1 MNQQNVSTHTVS
13 LKTMRQIDYTEE
25 NISTISIPPE
35 DVPMLYGKQSYLRF
49 NILLDGNCKGNVD
62 ESAAAAS
69 LIERVEIW
77 TLDNQALIENI
88 VDYNNLAATRNFYE
102 DNDSMVG
109 LNGIIEGYSP
119 NDSLSSIYFDMPSS
133 ASQLGS
139 TLFRQVEVC
148 LPLRLSSVFYK
159 KVFPVIAVSGIQLKI
174 HFARNVK
181 CLRAYTATGFN
192 SATAF
197 SNKVALAAGIA
208 ETQVVLNNTGAE
220 AATLQNCPYVN
231 DAANPPTI
239 QYVDNSGNTQ
249 SGGSMTGMSVDASG
263 CIVLA
268 SSGFTPA
275 VAADA
280 GNKVW
285 LTVNYNMSYKVKN
298 LELICNVVEPGKG
311 YLDAMNKKLKSDGAI
326 TMDLYSWNNYKNN
339 VNANE
344 TTTQQLVACQEAR
357 ACSLVNNLYNPNF
370 SFTQNDLKPIIDD
383 MQNYQMNIHNQLIPN
398 RVVDVSRFNTGI
410 NWNAI
415 AVGETTK
422 TLSRCFPVR
431 KENENGKHFTF
442 GREVSKEGYTSN
454 LRDTD
459 VRVNMFFKSP
469 TVNKLLYSNVYHLRR
484 LTITDNGI
492 NVNF

>member
-1 MNQQNVSTHTVS
+1 
-13 LKTMRQIDYTEE
+13 
-25 NISTISIPPE
+25 
-35 DVPMLYGKQSYLRF
+35 
-49 NILLDGNCKGNVD
+49 
-62 ESAAAAS
+62 
-69 LIERVEIW
+69 
-77 TLDNQALIENI
+77 
-88 VDYNNLAATRNFYE
+88 
-102 DNDSMVG
+102 
-109 LNGIIEGYSP
+109 
-119 NDSLSSIYFDMPSS
+119 
-133 ASQLGS
+133 
-139 TLFRQVEVC
+139 
-148 LPLRLSSVFYK
+148 
-159 KVFPVIAVSGIQLKI
+159 
-174 HFARNVK
+174 
-181 CLRAYTATGFN
+181 
-192 SATAF
+192 
-197 SNKVALAAGIA
+197 
-208 ETQVVLNNTGAE
+208 
-220 AATLQNCPYVN
+220 
-231 DAANPPTI
+231 
-239 QYVDNSGNTQ
+239 
-249 SGGSMTGMSVDASG
+249 
-263 CIVLA
+263 VLA

-275 VAADA
+275 VAANA

-298 LELICNVVEPGKG
+298 LELICNVVEPGRG
-311 YLDAMNKKLKSDGAI
+311 YLDAMNRKLKSDGAI

-344 TTTQQLVACQEAR
+344 TTTQQLVACQESR

-398 RVVDVSRFNTGI
+398 RVVDVSRFNTVI
-410 NWNAI
+410 IWNAI
-415 AVGETTK
+415 SVGETTK